1 MVGSSRGLGFQ
12 IFILATRV
20 RIPYQLLNLGHRIR
34 VITRDFG
41 SWNLS
46 SNLSDPT
53 KNNVMSDKK
62 ENIIEL
68 LHKSG
73 FIYLMLGSLISSDTL
88 LSVKDCEKSLKELEK
103 LNEALKEANIKEE
116 KKKEYQDFIDR
127 GFEIV
132 KRDLE
137 KFKEKMETDA

>member
-1 MVGSSRGLGFQ
+1 
-12 IFILATRV
+12 
-20 RIPYQLLNLGHRIR
+20 
-34 VITRDFG
+34 
-41 SWNLS
+41 
-46 SNLSDPT
+46 
-53 KNNVMSDKK
+53 MSDKK

-116 KKKEYQDFIDR
+116 KKKEYQDFIDN

>member
-1 MVGSSRGLGFQ
+1 
-12 IFILATRV
+12 
-20 RIPYQLLNLGHRIR
+20 
-34 VITRDFG
+34 
-41 SWNLS
+41 
-46 SNLSDPT
+46 
-53 KNNVMSDKK
+53 MSDKK

-73 FIYLMLGSLISSDTL
+73 IIYLMLGSLISSDTL
-88 LSVKDCEKSLKELEK
+88 LSVKDCENSLKELEK
-103 LNEALKEANIKEE
+103 FNESLKEANIKEE

-137 KFKEKMETDA
+137 KFKEEMETDA

>member
-1 MVGSSRGLGFQ
+1 
-12 IFILATRV
+12 
-20 RIPYQLLNLGHRIR
+20 
-34 VITRDFG
+34 
-41 SWNLS
+41 
-46 SNLSDPT
+46 
-53 KNNVMSDKK
+53 MSDKK

-103 LNEALKEANIKEE
+103 LNEALKEANIEE
-116 KKKEYQDFIDR
+116 KKKKEYQDFIDR

-137 KFKEKMETDA
+137 NFKEKMETDG